1 MRRLLLI
8 IILTAVVAEA
18 QTPPQAA
25 PQAPATLPK
34 ELSLSQALDIA
45 LTNNTTIREAQ
56 ANFEQLVG
64 QTQRSR
70 SVLLPQLTFDAHQA
84 LMTVNLQG
92 IGIDA
97 PNAHGVQGPFGS
109 MDARLNLTLDILNIA
124 GRQSWKSYSSRQ
136 ESSRFQIGN
145 AREAVTL
152 NVVGAYLQA
161 LRLKATR
168 DTLIEQARLA
178 NDLYRLTADRA
189 NQGVASQLDANR
201 AKQQVNALE
210 QQRLEAEQSYVA
222 AKLEIATLLH
232 TNITDNFEV
241 ADPAAYGSEQAMDR
255 DATLKAAL
263 LARPDYLAAES
274 TMKSAELETKSSK
287 SERIPTFKITASD
300 GQSGNSPVHNNN
312 TYRIAG
318 TLSIPII
325 NSGNISGQVADAEA
339 KYREATAKRDQL
351 RAQIEADVLNAISG
365 VEWAL
370 KQVAISVE
378 NVGLSRQELDLT
390 RARYTGGVADNTEVV
405 NAQDRLSR
413 ADDAN
418 IRAQYTLGLSRANLA
433 RASGGAESTY
443 RKTK

>member
-1 MRRLLLI
+1 VLDPEFMFSAAPHFASTLARCDTGGLSKLSTRPSGHRPKFSLKFTARSFTPQLPCYLLQFRSVADREESIPQSTNGDGGSQAMRRLLLI

-168 DTLIEQARLA
+168 DTLIEQTRLA

-255 DATLKAAL
+255 DATLKAAPIGASRL
-263 LARPDYLAAES
+263 SRRRIDDEIRGTRNQVL
-274 TMKSAELETKSSK
+274 KSRTDSHIQDHGLGRSK
-287 SERIPTFKITASD
+287 WKFPGAQQQYIQDCRNAQHSNHQQWKHQRT
-300 GQSGNSPVHNNN
+300 SG
-312 TYRIAG
+312 RCRG
-318 TLSIPII
+318 E
-325 NSGNISGQVADAEA
+325 ISRG
-339 KYREATAKRDQL
+339 YREA
-351 RAQIEADVLNAISG
+351 
-365 VEWAL
+365 
-370 KQVAISVE
+370 
-378 NVGLSRQELDLT
+378 
-390 RARYTGGVADNTEVV
+390 
-405 NAQDRLSR
+405 
-413 ADDAN
+413 
-418 IRAQYTLGLSRANLA
+418 
-433 RASGGAESTY
+433 
-443 RKTK
+443 